1 MYFETLILPT
11 ITNGWFYPLTGSSFI
26 KSPKELNHS
35 RKNLIDIQKINEKF
49 NIWERFLQDN
59 LILKT
64 WSFLL
69 KSEIFTKCG
78 KRIVSV
84 SVFLIMKIN
93 KNHQS
98 MFHKILLRNIMIY
111 NWQRKK
117 TNITMFLSKILT
129 LLCTIKHYIVIENIF
144 VIIAC
149 NLLELHKY

>member
-11 ITNGWFYPLTGSSFI
+11 ITNGWFYRLTGSSFI

-69 KSEIFTKCG
+69 KSEIFTKYG

-98 MFHKILLRNIMIY
+98 MFHKILLRNMMIY